1 MSLITK
7 GDALSID
14 ASSVPSAVRV
24 SALFAGEALDAVA
37 PCYIDTNGNVR
48 MSIDSQETVTNV
60 SDFVGFTAD
69 TVVSGSPVTLFGKG
83 ARFSYGAGLTP
94 NTPVYVGA
102 TAGRLD
108 DSQVSSADD
117 PVALIISARDI
128 LVLR

>member
-7 GDALSID
+7 GTVLSLD
-14 ASSVPSAVRV
+14 VASARAAVRV

-60 SDFVGFTAD
+60 SDFVGFTAKAV
-69 TVVSGSPVTLFGKG
+69 TSGQAVTLFGKG
-83 ARFSYGAGLTP
+83 ARFSYGASLTP
-94 NTPVYVGA
+94 NTPVYVAG

-117 PVALIISARDI
+117 PVALIITAKDI

>member
-7 GDALSID
+7 GTALSID

-24 SALFAGEALDAVA
+24 SVLFAGEALDAVA

-48 MSIDSQETVTNV
+48 MSIDSQETVSNV

-69 TVVSGSPVTLFGKG
+69 TVVSGAPVTLFGKG
-83 ARFSYGAGLTP
+83 ARFSYGSGFTP
-94 NTPVYVGA
+94 NTPVYVAA

-108 DSQVSSADD
+108 DAQVSSADD

>member
-7 GDALSID
+7 GTVLSLD
-14 ASSVPSAVRV
+14 TASAGAAVRV

-60 SDFVGFTAD
+60 SDYVGFTAD
-69 TVVSGSPVTLFGKG
+69 AIPSGQAVTLFGKG
-83 ARFSYGAGLTP
+83 ARFSYGTSLTP
-94 NTPVYVGA
+94 NTPLYVAG

-108 DSQVSSADD
+108 TAAVSSADD
-117 PVALIISARDI
+117 PTALVITSTDI
-128 LVLR
+128 LVVR